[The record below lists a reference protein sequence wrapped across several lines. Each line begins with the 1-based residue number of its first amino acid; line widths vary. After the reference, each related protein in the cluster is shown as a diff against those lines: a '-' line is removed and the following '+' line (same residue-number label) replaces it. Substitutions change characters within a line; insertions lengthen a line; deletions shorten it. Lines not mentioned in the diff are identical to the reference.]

1 MSNNKR
7 ARTVLVKKSSVVA
20 TEFALALMAAQI
32 AYAQQP
38 PEQAAPPQQP
48 PAQAAQPAAQVAQ
61 QTAEQVERV
70 EITGSRI
77 PQVNVEGASPV
88 TTLNAQDIKFDGHAK
103 AEDLL
108 NQLPQVYT
116 SQGAASSNGATGTA
130 NVNLR
135 NLGPTRNLVLVN
147 GRRLPPG
154 SPRSGSDSYA
164 ADLNQIPAPLIQRV
178 ELLTGGAS
186 AVYGSDA
193 ISGVVNFIMND
204 RFEGLQIDVDRSSY
218 NHRQHN
224 SEVSDVVAARAA
236 TNPSQFEVPGNIGAD
251 GAIKNISLLMGGN
264 FADNKGNA
272 TVFFNYKQ
280 EDPVRQASRD
290 FSACSLNPGDTFTC
304 GGSGTSFPGS
314 FRLNGSAALN
324 YTVGDAIG
332 TPRLFSNDTDQFNF
346 GPFNYYRRPSEQYG
360 FAAFTHLDIAP
371 KMRTYSEFNFHDN
384 HTVAQ
389 IAPSGIF
396 LGNPDFLGTGENS
409 IHFENPFLSNAWKN
423 LIATNQPVVAGVQRP
438 FAADGD
444 TANMLIGRRNIEGG
458 GRQDDIRHSSYRGVL
473 GLKGEMADHW
483 NYDVYGQVGKVLYS
497 GVYRNDFSKTRALRA
512 MDVVPNGFGGLSTG
526 RVVAGTP
533 VCRSETTGVDPN
545 CRPYN
550 IWSLGAVTPDA
561 LAYLQT
567 PGFQNG
573 YTSQTVVSGTMSTD
587 LAPYGIKMPDAKN
600 GVAVLFGVEQR
611 KERLVLETDTEFS
624 TFDLAGQGGP
634 TIGVS
639 GSLDVSEYFGEV
651 RVPLIEGKP
660 FSDQLTVSA
669 SYRYSDY
676 STNKKTNT
684 YGLGTEWAPV
694 REYRLR
700 GSYQHAVRH
709 ANVTELFQPQG
720 NNLFGMDSDPCGSS
734 PKKGGGFNPPTAT
747 AAQCANT
754 GVTPAQYGSANLFS
768 PAGQYNFLQ
777 GGNTELN
784 PETANSFTLGLVMTP
799 AKNLTGTIDWW
810 VIKVDDVISN
820 APPSSLLASCLNTGA
835 GCNAIQ
841 RDSTGSLWALPSGK
855 IIALNENLGGYNTSG
870 IDFGLNYGY
879 SIGPM
884 GTLGFNF
891 LGTWLNKWEFEPIKG
906 GGKFDCAGFFGP
918 QCSQAKGP
926 LPTWRHK
933 VRGTWATPWDVQL
946 ALTWRHIAKVKNES
960 LNSSP
965 LLNAPTDETDKELGA
980 RDYIDFALAWNINKT
995 FTLRAG
1001 INNIFDKDPPIVS
1014 SILADPAIFG
1024 NGNTFPQM
1032 YDTLGRLVFVN
1043 AVAKF

>member
-7 ARTVLVKKSSVVA
+7 ARTVFVKKSSVVA

-38 PEQAAPPQQP
+38 PDQAVPQQQP

-88 TTLNAQDIKFDGHAK
+88 TTLNVQDIKFDGHAK

-116 SQGAASSNGATGTA
+116 SQGSNTSNAATGTA

-204 RFEGLQIDVDRSSY
+204 RFEGIQIDVDRSFY
-218 NHRQHN
+218 NHHQHN
-224 SEVSDVVAARAA
+224 SEVSDVIAARAA
-236 TNPSQFEVPGNIGAD
+236 RNPSQFAVPSDIGAD
-251 GAIKNISLLMGGN
+251 GAIKNFSLLMGGN

-272 TVFFNYKQ
+272 TVFFNYKK
-280 EDPVRQASRD
+280 EDPVLQGARD
-290 FSACSLNPGDTFTC
+290 FSACSLNPSTPTNPNFTC
-304 GGSGTSFPGS
+304 GGSSTSYPGRFFTNGGGGPTFTLDSGTGAPRAFV
-314 FRLNGSAALN
+314 AA
-324 YTVGDAIG
+324 
-332 TPRLFSNDTDQFNF
+332 TDQFNF
-346 GPFNYYRRPSEQYG
+346 GPYNYYRRPSEQWG
-360 FAAFTHLDIAP
+360 FSSFAHLDIIP
-371 KMRTYSEFNFHDN
+371 KVRAYSEFSFHDN

-396 LGNPDFLGTGENS
+396 VGDFTGPNA
-409 IHFENPFLSNAWKN
+409 IHFENPLLTPAWRNIINSNN
-423 LIATNQPVVAGVQRP
+423 GGNP
-438 FAADGD
+438 F
-444 TANMLIGRRNIEGG
+444 TANGNTADMLIGRRNIEGG

-473 GLKGEMADHW
+473 GIKGEALQNW
-483 NYDVYGQVGKVLYS
+483 NYDAYVQSGKVIYQ
-497 GVYRNDFSKTRALRA
+497 GVYRNDFSKARISKA
-512 MDVVPNGFGGLSTG
+512 MDVITDPVTG
-526 RVVAGTP
+526 QPA
-533 VCRSETTGVDPN
+533 CRSAVSVANGGTGTDLSCV
-545 CRPYN
+545 PYN
-550 IWSLGAVTPDA
+550 IWSLGGVTQGA
-561 LAYLQT
+561 LDYLQV
-567 PGFQNG
+567 PGLQNG
-573 YTSQTVVSGTMSTD
+573 YTTQDIFSYTASAD
-587 LAPYGIKMPDAKN
+587 LGAYGFKMPAAKN
-600 GVAVLFGVEQR
+600 GVGVVLGFEQR
-611 KERLVLETDTEFS
+611 KEKLVLETDTSFS

-634 TIGVS
+634 TIGVK
-639 GSLDVSEYFGEV
+639 GQLDVYEFFGET
-651 RVPLIEGKP
+651 RVPIIEGRP
-660 FSDQLTVSA
+660 FADQLTVSL
-669 SYRYSDY
+669 SYRFSDY
-676 STNKKTNT
+676 NQTNRKTNT
-684 YGLGTEWAPV
+684 YGLGAEWAPV
-694 REYRLR
+694 KEYRLR

-709 ANVTELFQPQG
+709 ANITELFQPAG
-720 NNLFGMDSDPCGSS
+720 NNLFGMDSDPCG
-734 PKKGGGFNPPTAT
+734 GAPTASP
-747 AAQCANT
+747 AQCARS
-754 GVTPAQYGSANLFS
+754 GVTTNYGKDLLDS
-768 PAGQYNFLQ
+768 PAGQFNFLQ
-777 GGNTELN
+777 GGNTQLK
-784 PETANSFTLGLVMTP
+784 PETANSYTLGLVFAP
-799 AKNLTGTIDWW
+799 IKNFTGTVDWW
-810 VIKVDDVISN
+810 LIKVDDAISN
-820 APPSSLLASCLNTGA
+820 IPPATLLTKCLNDNLY
-835 GCNAIQ
+835 CNLIQ
-841 RDSTGSLWALPSGK
+841 RDSQQTLWLFPAGRIVSF
-855 IIALNENLGGYNTSG
+855 NDNLGGFNTNG

-879 SIGPM
+879 PLDGGL

-906 GGKFDCAGFFGP
+906 QGKFDCAGLIGP
-918 QCSQAKGP
+918 QCSQSRGP

-933 VRGTWATPWDVQL
+933 VRATWATPWDVQM
-946 ALTWRHIAKVKNES
+946 AVTWRHINKVMNETT
-960 LNSSP
+960 SSNP
-965 LLNAPTDETDKELGA
+965 LLASATPQTDRELAA
-980 RDYIDFALAWNINKT
+980 RDYIDLAVAWNINKT
-995 FTLRAG
+995 FTVRAG

-1014 SILADPAIFG
+1014 SVLADPSIFG

>member
-7 ARTVLVKKSSVVA
+7 ARTVFVKKSSVVA

-48 PAQAAQPAAQVAQ
+48 PAQAAPQQQPAAQPAR
-61 QTAEQVERV
+61 TAAAEPVERI
-70 EITGSRI
+70 EITGTRI
-77 PQVNVEGASPV
+77 PVVNVEGPSPI

-116 SQGAASSNGATGTA
+116 SQGSNSANGATGTA

-135 NLGPTRNLVLVN
+135 NLGPTRNLVLMN

-204 RFEGLQIDVDRSSY
+204 RFEGLQFDVDRSFY
-218 NHRQHN
+218 NHQQHN
-224 SEVSDVVAARAA
+224 PDGTADVVNARAA
-236 TNPSQFEVPGNIGAD
+236 TNPSQFQVPGNVGAD
-251 GAIKNISLLMGGN
+251 GGINNFSVLMGKN
-264 FADNKGNA
+264 FSDNRGNA
-272 TVFFNYKQ
+272 TVFFNYKR
-280 EDPVRQASRD
+280 EDPVLQANRD
-290 FSACSLNPGDTFTC
+290 FSACSLNPGSTFTC
-304 GGSGTSFPGS
+304 GGSSTSFPGRFFMGGSGNS
-314 FRLNGSAALN
+314 FTPSDAAGNVRAYSAA
-324 YTVGDAIG
+324 
-332 TPRLFSNDTDQFNF
+332 TDQFNF
-346 GPFNYYRRPSEQYG
+346 GPYNYYRRPAEQWAFSS
-360 FAAFTHLDIAP
+360 FAHLDITP
-371 KMRTYSEFNFHDN
+371 KVRTYTEFNFHDN

-396 LGNPDFLGTGENS
+396 FGSPDFFGPNA
-409 IHFENPFLSNAWKN
+409 IHFENPLLSTAWKN
-423 LIATNQPVVAGVQRP
+423 TIAANNGAAA
-438 FAADGD
+438 FAAPGD
-444 TANMLIGRRNIEGG
+444 TADMLIGRRNIEGG

-473 GLKGEMADHW
+473 GIKGEVFQNW
-483 NYDVYGQVGKVLYS
+483 NYDAYFQEGKVLYQ
-497 GVYRNDFSKTRALRA
+497 GVYRNDFSKTRILRA
-512 MDVVPNGFGGLSTG
+512 MDVITNPATGLP
-526 RVVAGTP
+526 A
-533 VCRSETTGVDPN
+533 CRAFVSGLDPN
-545 CRPYN
+545 CVPYD
-550 IWSLGAVTPDA
+550 IWHLGGVTQAA
-561 LAYLQT
+561 LDYLQT
-567 PGFQNG
+567 PGLQNG
-573 YTSQTVVSGTMSTD
+573 YTSQKVLSGTMSAD
-587 LAPYGIKMPDAKN
+587 LGAYGIKMPDAKN
-600 GVAVLFGVEQR
+600 GVGVVVGVEQR

-639 GSLDVSEYFGEV
+639 GSLDVNEYFGEV

-660 FSDQLTVSA
+660 FADTLSVSA

-720 NNLFGMDSDPCGSS
+720 NNLFGMNSDPCG
-734 PKKGGGFNPPTAT
+734 AT
-747 AAQCANT
+747 PSATFAQCQRSGITTIYDPVTNPT
-754 GVTPAQYGSANLFS
+754 GQYGNPILNS
-768 PAGQYNFLQ
+768 PAGQFNFLQ
-777 GGNTELN
+777 GGNVDLK
-784 PETANSFTLGLVMTP
+784 PETADSITLGLVMTP
-799 AKNLTGTIDWW
+799 TKNLTGTIDWW

-820 APPSSLLASCLNTGA
+820 APPSTLLTSCLNTGQF
-835 GCNAIQ
+835 CNLIQ
-841 RDSTGSLWALPSGK
+841 RDSLGTLWALPSGK
-855 IIALNENLGGYNTSG
+855 VIAINDNLGGYNTTG
-870 IDFGLNYGY
+870 IDLGLNYAQPLGAL
-879 SIGPM
+879 
-884 GTLGFNF
+884 GTIGFNF
-891 LGTWLNKWEFEPIKG
+891 LGTRLNKWEFEPIKG
-906 GGKFDCAGFFGP
+906 QGKFDCAGYFGP

-926 LPTWRHK
+926 LPIWRHK
-933 VRGTWATPWDVQL
+933 FRATWATPWDVQ
-946 ALTWRHIAKVKNES
+946 AAVTWRHINKISNETT
-960 LNSSP
+960 SSDP
-965 LLNAPTDETDKELGA
+965 LLNAPTPDTDTRLGA
-980 RDYIDFALAWNINKT
+980 RDYFDLAATWTINKT
-995 FTLRAG
+995 FTVRGG

-1014 SILADPAIFG
+1014 SVLADPAIFG

-1032 YDTLGRLVFVN
+1032 YDSLGRLVFVS
-1043 AVAKF
+1043 AIAKF